1 MESETVKLFLESL
14 RSNVTKNCFSIYLN
28 KWMQFIEDSDIDEKN
43 PRVIE
48 SKIIEFLLG
57 MKNKGMS
64 YGAIRNYFTAI
75 TSYYK
80 INDIVLNT
88 SK

>member
-1 MESETVKLFLESL
+1 
-14 RSNVTKNCFSIYLN
+14 
-28 KWMQFIEDSDIDEKN
+28 MQFIEDSDIDEKN